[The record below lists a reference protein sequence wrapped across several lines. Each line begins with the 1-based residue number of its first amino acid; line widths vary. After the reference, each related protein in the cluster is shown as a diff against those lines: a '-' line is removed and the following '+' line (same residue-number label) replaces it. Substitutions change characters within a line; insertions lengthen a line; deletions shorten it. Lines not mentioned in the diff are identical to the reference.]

1 MATSS
6 ITANF
11 HCDDAKAANA
21 LVRLL
26 ARPVEIVSRKP
37 ETAQALGFASAEAEQ
52 AFCAKTIEAARKAST
67 APNFTTS
74 TAPAA
79 SSLGTSDTT
88 KVMPSAM
95 IR

>member
-37 ETAQALGFASAEAEQ
+37 ETAHAQGFASAEAEQ

-67 APNFTTS
+67 ARRSTSRRRLPFGSASTTNRDLRRIS
-74 TAPAA
+74 N
-79 SSLGTSDTT
+79 G
-88 KVMPSAM
+88 
-95 IR
+95 